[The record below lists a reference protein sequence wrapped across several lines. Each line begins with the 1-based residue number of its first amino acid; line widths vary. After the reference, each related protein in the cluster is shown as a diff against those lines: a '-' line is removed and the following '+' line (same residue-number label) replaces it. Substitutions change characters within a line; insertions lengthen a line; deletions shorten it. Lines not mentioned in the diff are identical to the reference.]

1 MLVETSDAISVAT
14 QQLTS
19 IFWRREAN
27 CALFWRS
34 IVWPT
39 PPRFLRLLRAALS
52 HENSLNCA
60 ETQHS
65 CREAHEEHAVVYG
78 FDDHRTNSA
87 EQPNFKRATSRRS
100 PCDNARARRRGRGAT
115 RAPRFIASAAD
126 ALHRTVL
133 PTSSVSATTE
143 QRTVVHAEVGDGPRD
158 AGRDARPVV

>member
-1 MLVETSDAISVAT
+1 MLVEASDAISVAT

-52 HENSLNCA
+52 HEHSLNCA

-65 CREAHEEHAVVYG
+65 CREAYEEHAVVYG
-78 FDDHRTNSA
+78 FDDHRTNSC
-87 EQPNFKRATSRRS
+87 NSRIS
-100 PCDNARARRRGRGAT
+100 ARASHVKAL
-115 RAPRFIASAAD
+115 AIACRCELA
-126 ALHRTVL
+126 
-133 PTSSVSATTE
+133 
-143 QRTVVHAEVGDGPRD
+143 
-158 AGRDARPVV
+158 